1 MIEVELISYTQNP
14 VNVIESAAST
24 CYDSTP
30 TDGRIMNHC
39 YKSGHHSVLEFA
51 EFAFKIKGVSRA
63 AANQLVR
70 HRLASFAQRS

>member
-39 YKSGHHSVLEFA
+39 YNNGVEGGHNHMSEAWPMPMITAIAL
-51 EFAFKIKGVSRA
+51 
-63 AANQLVR
+63 
-70 HRLASFAQRS
+70 